1 LTDSFVLYAEANR
14 RLESLLTD
22 TSHLQPAAVGGGELV
37 AATRALLDRV
47 GAPDRAMECVLVG
60 GTSGKGS
67 VAARLAAHF
76 ERAGVRVGLHT
87 SPYLQVATE
96 KICLDGQYIG
106 GAEYAELVE
115 WIWPHLEAWRD
126 PARLRRRYGAVSLV
140 LAAEAMRR
148 YGAQVGVFE
157 VGCGG
162 RFDPVN
168 ALQARAVGITTV
180 GLDHVALLG
189 PTLADIAWHKAG
201 LIKSAAAV
209 VTAARGL
216 PLEVIHRE
224 AACHGAP
231 VRCTPVDNATLA
243 GALFEV
249 CRGTPAPRLP
259 PQAARLPGRLEPM
272 GGQRLVWLDSAHN
285 PEKLAYLV
293 RELHDRPAVVLFS
306 ALAGKLHRPMLKILS
321 RLARTL
327 VLCPLEVPGK
337 LPADLDAMARQ
348 TQGLFEHVEPA
359 PSPDAALALALHRR
373 QPGQIVVVTGSLYL
387 VGRLRSRW
395 YPPEWVVE
403 ARSSWPPRLDGP

>member
-1 LTDSFVLYAEANR
+1 M
-14 RLESLLTD
+14 
-22 TSHLQPAAVGGGELV
+22 GGAELV
-37 AATRALLDRV
+37 AGTRALLDRV
-47 GAPDRAMECVLVG
+47 GAPDRTMECVLVG

-67 VAARLAAHF
+67 VATGLAAHC

-96 KICLDGQYIG
+96 KIRLDGQYIG
-106 GAEYAELVE
+106 GAEFAELVE

-126 PARLRRRYGAVSLV
+126 PAHLRRRYGAVSLV

-148 YGAQVGVFE
+148 HGAQVGVFE

-168 ALQARAVGITTV
+168 ALAARAVAITTV

-189 PTLADIAWHKAG
+189 PTLADIAWQKAG
-201 LIKSAAAV
+201 LIKSAAPV

-216 PLEVIHRE
+216 PLQIIQRE
-224 AACHGAP
+224 AASYGAP
-231 VRCTPVDNATLA
+231 VRCTPADNAALA

-259 PQAARLPGRLEPM
+259 PQAVRLPGRLEPM
-272 GGQRLVWLDSAHN
+272 GVQQWVWLDGAHN

-293 RELHDRPAVVLFS
+293 RQLHGRPAVVLFG
-306 ALAGKLHRPMLKILS
+306 ALAGKSHRPMLKILS

-327 VLCPLEVPGK
+327 VLCPIEVPGK
-337 LPADLDAMARQ
+337 LPTDLAELTRQ
-348 TQGLFEHVEPA
+348 AQEWFERVEPA
-359 PSPDAALALALHRR
+359 PNPEAALAFALHRR
-373 QPGQIVVVTGSLYL
+373 QPDQIVVVTGSLYL

-395 YPPEWVVE
+395 YPAERVVE